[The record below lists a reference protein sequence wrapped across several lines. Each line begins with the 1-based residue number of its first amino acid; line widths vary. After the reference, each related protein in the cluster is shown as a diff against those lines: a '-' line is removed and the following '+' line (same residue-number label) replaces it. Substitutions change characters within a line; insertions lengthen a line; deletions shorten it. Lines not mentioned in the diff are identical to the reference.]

1 MNAMFT
7 SLQDCKSDRTIL
19 REERKIVMEMEMTK
33 KNILRN
39 EKGLTLIELLA
50 VIVILGII
58 AAIAIPSIGGIIKNT
73 KTKAHDANAQ
83 LIIDAAR
90 YAITND
96 PPNKTV
102 DFTLEKLVEA
112 GYLDV
117 APKDPEGDG
126 SYSESATKVDVTYK
140 DDTGKYEYSITLAKS
155 DGTAYWTKSEAE
167 LRNGSTPSP

>member
-7 SLQDCKSDRTIL
+7 SLKDCKFHITNL
-19 REERKIVMEMEMTK
+19 REERKIEMEMEMTK

-73 KTKAHDANAQ
+73 KEKAHLANAQ

-90 YAITND
+90 YSITND
-96 PPNKTV
+96 PPSVTTTFKLKDLV
-102 DFTLEKLVEA
+102 DG

-117 APKDPEGDG
+117 APKDPESDNTYDVENTVVTADYDDPSGKYSYKIKLKG
-126 SYSESATKVDVTYK
+126 SKVDWDKT
-140 DDTGKYEYSITLAKS
+140 E
-155 DGTAYWTKSEAE
+155 EE
-167 LRNGSTPSP
+167 LRSGSSPSP

>member
-7 SLQDCKSDRTIL
+7 PLQDCKRDRTIL

-73 KTKAHDANAQ
+73 KTKAHIANAQ

-90 YAITND
+90 YSITND
-96 PPNKTV
+96 PPSATKTFKLKDLV
-102 DFTLEKLVEA
+102 DG

-117 APKDPEGDG
+117 APKDPESDNT
-126 SYSESATKVDVTYK
+126 YDVENTVVTADYE
-140 DDTGKYEYSITLAKS
+140 DATGKYSYKIKLKGDKVDWEKTEG
-155 DGTAYWTKSEAE
+155 D
-167 LRNGSTPSP
+167 LRSGATPATTP